1 MRHSLG
7 KNRGNLI
14 LVVGLIGTLFAISNV
29 SQAQV
34 AVTGDLDVDN
44 YAQVFTGDTAGTSL
58 TLVGGVVSGPSASQ
72 NYNFLTTDQHLY
84 ISAWSDDGVQQG
96 LLHDLAMNAN
106 PVWSGDPA
114 WEVYAT
120 GVDFDTAASPTI
132 AQLTT
137 QIGIANASAGGAGTS
152 VTWVPATVGGIN
164 NGTFPTANPWVI
176 QASIATNA
184 NWTWYDS
191 NNQVGVQPPFR
202 GGFNHNEFLIFRTP
216 VIPEPG
222 AMTLSIVGLL
232 GLLRRKRREART

>member
-1 MRHSLG
+1 MRHSLW
-7 KNRGNLI
+7 KNQGNLF
-14 LVVGLIGTLFAISNV
+14 LVMGLIGTLFAISNV

-34 AVTGDLDVDN
+34 TVSGDLDVDN
-44 YAQVFTGDTAGTSL
+44 YARVFTGDTAGTSL
-58 TLVGGVVSGPSASQ
+58 TLIGGVVTGPNAFQ

-84 ISAWSDDGVQQG
+84 IAAWSDDSVQQG
-96 LLHDLAMNAN
+96 LLHDLAMDAI

-120 GVDFDTAASPTI
+120 GVNINTATPGPNVTLLSSQI
-132 AQLTT
+132 A
-137 QIGIANASAGGAGTS
+137 IANASAGGAGTS
-152 VTWVPATVGGIN
+152 VTWVPTTVGGIN

-216 VIPEPG
+216 VIPEP
-222 AMTLSIVGLL
+222 ATCLLMVL
-232 GLLRRKRREART
+232 GLGPVVWRCR